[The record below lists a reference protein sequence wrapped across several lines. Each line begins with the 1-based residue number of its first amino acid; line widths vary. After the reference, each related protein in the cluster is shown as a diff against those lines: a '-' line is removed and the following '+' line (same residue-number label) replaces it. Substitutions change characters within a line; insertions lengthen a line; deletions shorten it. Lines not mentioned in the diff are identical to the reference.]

1 MNRKIRTL
9 GMALLLAAA
18 MFAAAQDAQ
27 TDRVTVPLTNPGKAA
42 TVSVEVMFGSIKV
55 VGYEG
60 KDVIVEAKARD
71 RKLGDE
77 TPHISAWAFAPGAPT
92 PTVART
98 IEDVGKVP
106 PPPAA
111 PPAPA
116 RAIAPAPPAPASSAA
131 PNVAGSSPNY
141 YIVKDKDKEK
151 SQKDKAAGM
160 KRIPIENTGLTVEEN
175 DNLVTVRVESW
186 KRSVDITIKV
196 PFATS
201 LKLQGTNLEEGISVE
216 NVSGEI
222 EVRGVSGDIA
232 LKNVSGTVVANS
244 TNGDVEATLSKVAAD
259 KPMSFVAFN
268 GDVDVTLPAD
278 TKATFSLKT
287 GMGEVYS
294 DFDMTL
300 KTQPV
305 KSEQSTKAD
314 KGKFHV
320 TMDRAVS
327 GSINGGGPE
336 FKLQT
341 YNGNIYIRK
350 KK

>member
-1 MNRKIRTL
+1 
-9 GMALLLAAA
+9 
-18 MFAAAQDAQ
+18 
-27 TDRVTVPLTNPGKAA
+27 VTVPLTNPGKAA

-55 VGYEG
+55 IGYEG
-60 KDVIVEAKARD
+60 KDVIVEAKPRD

-77 TPHISAWAFAPGAPT
+77 TPAPAGWAPAAI
-92 PTVART
+92 RT
-98 IEDVGKVP
+98 IEDVGKIP
-106 PPPAA
+106 PPPT

-116 RAIAPAPPAPASSAA
+116 RVAPAAPAAPAVAAA
-131 PNVAGSSPNY
+131 PVIAVAPFAY
-141 YIVKDKDKEK
+141 RVKDKEK

-160 KRIPIENTGLTVEEN
+160 KRIPIENTGLTVEEA

-222 EVRGVSGDIA
+222 EVRGMSGDID

-244 TNGDVEATLSKVAAD
+244 TNGDVNVALAKVTPD

-278 TKATFSLKT
+278 TKATFSLKS

-305 KSEQSTKAD
+305 KSEASTKAD

-320 TMDRAVS
+320 TMDRAVT
-327 GSINGGGPE
+327 GTINGGGPE

>member
-1 MNRKIRTL
+1 MNTKIRTL
-9 GMALLLAAA
+9 GMAILLAAA
-18 MFAAAQDAQ
+18 MFAAGQDAQ
-27 TDRVTVPLTNPGKAA
+27 TDRVTVPLTNPGKPG

-71 RKLGDE
+71 RKIGDE
-77 TPHISAWAFAPGAPT
+77 SHASSGWAIAPVPAPSAF
-92 PTVART
+92 RT
-98 IEDVGKVP
+98 IEDVGKIP
-106 PPPAA
+106 PPPA
-111 PPAPA
+111 PV
-116 RAIAPAPPAPASSAA
+116 RVITPAPPAPAAA
-131 PNVAGSSPNY
+131 PLPVLTVGVSRDE
-141 YIVKDKDKEK
+141 DKDREK
-151 SQKDKAAGM
+151 KQKDKAAGM
-160 KRIPIENTGLTVEEN
+160 KRIPIENTGLSVEES
-175 DNLVTVRVESW
+175 DNLITVRVESW
-186 KRSVDITIKV
+186 KRSVDISIKV
-196 PFATS
+196 PFSTS

-222 EVRGVSGDIA
+222 EIRGIMGDIA

-244 TNGDVEATLSKVAAD
+244 TNGDVEATLSKVAPD

-278 TKATFSLKT
+278 TKATFNLKS

-320 TMDRAVS
+320 SLDRAVT
-327 GSINGGGPE
+327 GAINGGGPE

>member
-1 MNRKIRTL
+1 MNTKIRTL

-18 MFAAAQDAQ
+18 IFAAGQDAQ
-27 TDRVTVPLTNPGKAA
+27 TDRVTVPLTNPGKPG

-60 KDVIVEAKARD
+60 TDVIVEAKPRD
-71 RKLGDE
+71 RKIGE
-77 TPHISAWAFAPGAPT
+77 EGA
-92 PTVART
+92 
-98 IEDVGKVP
+98 I
-106 PPPAA
+106 
-111 PPAPA
+111 PAPA
-116 RAIAPAPPAPASSAA
+116 VAPVPPVPVRISAPRII
-131 PNVAGSSPNY
+131 
-141 YIVKDKDKEK
+141 IVKDKEKDQEK

-175 DNLVTVRVESW
+175 DNLVTVRVEFW

-201 LKLQGTNLEEGISVE
+201 LKLQGTNLEDEGISVE
-216 NVSGEI
+216 NVTGEI
-222 EVRGVSGDIA
+222 EIRGSNGDIV

-244 TNGDVEATLSKVAAD
+244 TNGDVEATLVKVAPD

-278 TKATFSLKT
+278 TKATFSFKS

-294 DFDMTL
+294 DFDLTL
-300 KTQPV
+300 KQQPV

-314 KGKFHV
+314 KGKFRIS
-320 TMDRAVS
+320 MDRAVS
-327 GSINGGGPE
+327 ASINGGGPE

>member
-60 KDVIVEAKARD
+60 KDVIVEAKPRD

-77 TPHISAWAFAPGAPT
+77 TPAPAGWAPAA
-92 PTVART
+92 VWT
-98 IEDVGKVP
+98 IEDVGKI

-116 RAIAPAPPAPASSAA
+116 RVTPAAPAAPAAAAA
-131 PNVAGSSPNY
+131 PVVAVAPFPY
-141 YIVKDKDKEK
+141 KDKDKEK

-222 EVRGVSGDIA
+222 EVRGTSGDIV

-244 TNGDVEATLSKVAAD
+244 TNGDINAALAKVTPD

-268 GDVDVTLPAD
+268 GDVDVTLPAE
-278 TKATFSLKT
+278 TKATFSLKS

-294 DFDMTL
+294 DFDMAL

-305 KSEQSTKAD
+305 KSEASTKAD
-314 KGKFHV
+314 KGKFRV
-320 TMDRAVS
+320 SMDRAVT
-327 GSINGGGPE
+327 GTINGGGPE

>member
-1 MNRKIRTL
+1 MNTKIRTL
-9 GMALLLAAA
+9 GMAILLAAA
-18 MFAAAQDAQ
+18 IFAAGQDAQ
-27 TDRVTVPLTNPGKAA
+27 TDRVTVPLTNPGKPG

-60 KDVIVEAKARD
+60 KDVIVEAKPRD
-71 RKLGDE
+71 RKIGDR
-77 TPHISAWAFAPGAPT
+77 PFL
-92 PTVART
+92 
-98 IEDVGKVP
+98 
-106 PPPAA
+106 
-111 PPAPA
+111 
-116 RAIAPAPPAPASSAA
+116 
-131 PNVAGSSPNY
+131 
-141 YIVKDKDKEK
+141 IVKDKEKDQEK

-201 LKLQGTNLEEGISVE
+201 LKLQGTNLEDEGISVE
-216 NVSGEI
+216 NVTGEI
-222 EVRGVSGDIA
+222 EIRGSNGDIV

-244 TNGDVEATLSKVAAD
+244 INGDVEATLAKVAPD

-278 TKATFSLKT
+278 TKATFSLKS
-287 GMGEVYS
+287 GMGEVYT
-294 DFDMTL
+294 DFDMAL
-300 KTQPV
+300 KQQPV

-314 KGKFHV
+314 KGKFRV
-320 TMDRAVS
+320 SMDRAVT

>member
-55 VGYEG
+55 IGYEG
-60 KDVIVEAKARD
+60 KDVIVEAKPRD

-77 TPHISAWAFAPGAPT
+77 TPRPGVWALAPGTPAPA
-92 PTVART
+92 PARTT
-98 IEDVGKVP
+98 IEDIGKI

-116 RAIAPAPPAPASSAA
+116 RVAPVPPAPVASAA
-131 PNVAGSSPNY
+131 PVVAVAPFTA
-141 YIVKDKDKEK
+141 KDKEK
-151 SQKDKAAGM
+151 EQSRKDKAAGM

-222 EVRGVSGDIA
+222 EVRGMSGDID

-244 TNGDVEATLSKVAAD
+244 TNGDVNVALAKVTPD

-278 TKATFSLKT
+278 TKATFSLKS

-294 DFDMTL
+294 DFDMAL

-305 KSEQSTKAD
+305 KSEASTKAD

-320 TMDRAVS
+320 SMDRAVT
-327 GSINGGGPE
+327 GTINGGGPE

-341 YNGNIYIRK
+341 YSGNIYIRK

>member
-1 MNRKIRTL
+1 MNTKIRTL
-9 GMALLLAAA
+9 GMAILLAAA

-27 TDRVTVPLTNPGKAA
+27 TDRVTVPLTNPGKPG

-55 VGYEG
+55 IGYEG

-71 RKLGDE
+71 RKVGDE
-77 TPHISAWAFAPGAPT
+77 PHASTGWAIASAAPAA
-92 PTVART
+92 VRT
-98 IEDVGKVP
+98 IEDVGKIP
-106 PPPAA
+106 PPPAPAQVA
-111 PPAPA
+111 PPT
-116 RAIAPAPPAPASSAA
+116 PPTPASVAA
-131 PNVAGSSPNY
+131 PVIAVAPHMSRE
-141 YIVKDKDKEK
+141 KDGDQEK

-160 KRIPIENTGLTVEEN
+160 KRIPIENTGLTVEES

-186 KRSVDITIKV
+186 KRSVDLTIKV

-201 LKLQGTNLEEGISVE
+201 LKLQGTNLEDEGISVE
-216 NVSGEI
+216 NISGEI
-222 EVRGVSGDIA
+222 EVRGIRGDIA

-244 TNGDVEATLSKVAAD
+244 TNGDVNVALAKVAPD

-268 GDVDVTLPAD
+268 GDVDITLPAD
-278 TKATFSLKT
+278 TKATFNLKS

-320 TMDRAVS
+320 SLDRAVT
-327 GSINGGGPE
+327 GAINGGGPE

-341 YNGNIYIRK
+341 FNGNIYIRK

>member
-18 MFAAAQDAQ
+18 IFAAGQDAQ
-27 TDRVTVPLTNPGKAA
+27 TDRVTVPLTNPGKPG

-55 VGYEG
+55 IGYEG
-60 KDVIVEAKARD
+60 KDVIVEAKPRD
-71 RKLGDE
+71 RKIGE
-77 TPHISAWAFAPGAPT
+77 EGA
-92 PTVART
+92 
-98 IEDVGKVP
+98 I
-106 PPPAA
+106 
-111 PPAPA
+111 PAPA
-116 RAIAPAPPAPASSAA
+116 VAPVPPVPVRISAPRII
-131 PNVAGSSPNY
+131 
-141 YIVKDKDKEK
+141 IVKDKEK
-151 SQKDKAAGM
+151 DQEKDQKDKAAGM
-160 KRIPIENTGLTVEEN
+160 KRIPIENTGLTVEES

-186 KRSVDITIKV
+186 KRSVDLTIKV
-196 PFATS
+196 PFTTS
-201 LKLQGTNLEEGISVE
+201 LKLQGTNLEDEGISVE

-222 EVRGVSGDIA
+222 EVHGMMGNVL

-244 TNGDVEATLSKVAAD
+244 TNGDVDVTLTKVAPD

-268 GDVDVTLPAD
+268 GDVDITLPGD
-278 TKATFSLKT
+278 TKATFSLKS

-305 KSEQSTKAD
+305 KSGYTTMAD

-320 TMDRAVS
+320 TMDRAVT
-327 GSINGGGPE
+327 GTINGGGPE

>member
-1 MNRKIRTL
+1 MKLKIRTL
-9 GMALLLAAA
+9 GMAILLAAA
-18 MFAAAQDAQ
+18 IFAAGQDAQ
-27 TDRVTVPLTNPGKAA
+27 TDRVTVPLTNPGKPG
-42 TVSVEVMFGSIKV
+42 TVSVELMFGSIKV
-55 VGYEG
+55 IGYEG
-60 KDVIVEAKARD
+60 KDVIVEAKPRD
-71 RKLGDE
+71 RKIGEE
-77 TPHISAWAFAPGAPT
+77 TPRPGGWAIAATAPAPKAAPGRVVSDT
-92 PTVART
+92 PPP
-98 IEDVGKVP
+98 P

-111 PPAPA
+111 TAA
-116 RAIAPAPPAPASSAA
+116 AAA
-131 PNVAGSSPNY
+131 PVIAQVPGRLR
-141 YIVKDKDKEK
+141 IKEKDKD
-151 SQKDKAAGM
+151 QQDKAAGM
-160 KRIPIENTGLTVEEN
+160 KRIPIENTGLTVEES

-201 LKLQGTNLEEGISVE
+201 LKLHGTNLEEGISVE

-222 EVRGVSGDIA
+222 EVNGTMGDIA

-244 TNGDVEATLSKVAAD
+244 TNGDVNVALAKVTPD

-268 GDVDVTLPAD
+268 GDVDITLPAD
-278 TKATFSLKT
+278 TKATFNLKS

-305 KSEQSTKAD
+305 KSEQSAKAD

-320 TMDRAVS
+320 SMDRAVT
-327 GSINGGGPE
+327 GMINGGGPE

-341 YNGNIYIRK
+341 FNGNIYIRK

>member
-1 MNRKIRTL
+1 MKLKIRTL
-9 GMALLLAAA
+9 GMAILLAAA
-18 MFAAAQDAQ
+18 IFAAGQDAQ
-27 TDRVTVPLTNPGKAA
+27 TDRVTVPLTNPGKPG
-42 TVSVEVMFGSIKV
+42 TVSVELMFGSIKV
-55 VGYEG
+55 IGYEG
-60 KDVIVEAKARD
+60 KDVIVEAKPRD
-71 RKLGDE
+71 RKIGEE
-77 TPHISAWAFAPGAPT
+77 TPRPGGWAIAATAPAPKAAPGRVVSDTPPT
-92 PTVART
+92 
-98 IEDVGKVP
+98 
-106 PPPAA
+106 

-116 RAIAPAPPAPASSAA
+116 ATAAAAA
-131 PNVAGSSPNY
+131 PVIAQVPGRLR
-141 YIVKDKDKEK
+141 IKEKDKD
-151 SQKDKAAGM
+151 QQDKAAGM
-160 KRIPIENTGLTVEEN
+160 KRIPIENTGLTVEES

-201 LKLQGTNLEEGISVE
+201 LKLHGTNLEEGISVE

-222 EVRGVSGDIA
+222 EVNGTMGDIA

-244 TNGDVEATLSKVAAD
+244 TNGDVNVALAKVTPD

-268 GDVDVTLPAD
+268 GDVDITLPAD
-278 TKATFSLKT
+278 TKATFNLKS

-305 KSEQSTKAD
+305 KSEQSAKAD

-320 TMDRAVS
+320 SMDRAVT
-327 GSINGGGPE
+327 GMINGGGPE

-341 YNGNIYIRK
+341 FNGNIYIRK

>member
-1 MNRKIRTL
+1 M
-9 GMALLLAAA
+9 
-18 MFAAAQDAQ
+18 
-27 TDRVTVPLTNPGKAA
+27 
-42 TVSVEVMFGSIKV
+42 
-55 VGYEG
+55 
-60 KDVIVEAKARD
+60 IVEAKPRD

-77 TPHISAWAFAPGAPT
+77 IPAAAGWAVAPT
-92 PTVART
+92 AP
-98 IEDVGKVP
+98 I
-106 PPPAA
+106 PAT
-111 PPAPA
+111 
-116 RAIAPAPPAPASSAA
+116 APAPGRVLVSPTPPVPAI
-131 PNVAGSSPNY
+131 AGFSGLAKTKE
-141 YIVKDKDKEK
+141 KDKD
-151 SQKDKAAGM
+151 QKDKSAGM

-186 KRSVDITIKV
+186 KRSVDITIRV

-201 LKLQGTNLEEGISVE
+201 LKLQGTNLEDEGISVE

-222 EVRGVSGDIA
+222 EIRGLSGDIS

-244 TNGDVEATLSKVAAD
+244 TNGDVNVALAKVTPD

-278 TKATFSLKT
+278 TKATFNLKS

-305 KSEQSTKAD
+305 KSEQSAKAD

-320 TMDRAVS
+320 SMDRSVS

>member
-1 MNRKIRTL
+1 MNKKIRTL

-27 TDRVTVPLTNPGKAA
+27 TDRVTVPLTNPGKPG

-55 VGYEG
+55 IGYEG
-60 KDVIVEAKARD
+60 KDVIVEAKPRD
-71 RKLGDE
+71 KKLGE
-77 TPHISAWAFAPGAPT
+77 EIPPAAGWAKAPAAPT
-92 PTVART
+92 PA
-98 IEDVGKVP
+98 
-106 PPPAA
+106 
-111 PPAPA
+111 PAPA
-116 RAIAPAPPAPASSAA
+116 RAIAPAPPAPAAA
-131 PNVAGSSPNY
+131 PPKVYFFAT
-141 YIVKDKDKEK
+141 DKDREK

-186 KRSVDITIKV
+186 KRSVDLTIKV

-201 LKLQGTNLEEGISVE
+201 LKLVGTSLEDDISVE
-216 NVSGEI
+216 NVTGEI
-222 EVRGVSGDIA
+222 EIRGTNGGIT
-232 LKNVSGTVVANS
+232 LKNVSGTVVAAT
-244 TNGDVEATLSKVAAD
+244 TNGDVEATLIKLTPD
-259 KPMSFVAFN
+259 KPMSFVTFN

-278 TKATFSLKT
+278 AKATFSLKSA
-287 GMGEVYS
+287 MGDVYS
-294 DFDMTL
+294 DFDVVL
-300 KTQPV
+300 KPQAV
-305 KSEQSTKAD
+305 KSEQSTQAD
-314 KGKFHV
+314 KGKFRV
-320 TMDRAVS
+320 SLDRAVS

>member
-1 MNRKIRTL
+1 MNKKIRTL

-18 MFAAAQDAQ
+18 IFAAGQDVQ
-27 TDRVTVPLTNPGKAA
+27 TDRVTVPLSNPGKQG

-55 VGYEG
+55 IGYEG
-60 KDVIVEAKARD
+60 KDVIVEAKPRD
-71 RKLGDE
+71 RKIGDE
-77 TPHISAWAFAPGAPT
+77 TPRPGGWVAAPGAPIY
-92 PTVART
+92 RT
-98 IEDVGKVP
+98 IEDIGKI
-106 PPPAA
+106 PAA
-111 PPAPA
+111 PTAPA
-116 RAIAPAPPAPASSAA
+116 RAVAPAPPTAAATAA
-131 PNVAGSSPNY
+131 PVIAQVPGRLR
-141 YIVKDKDKEK
+141 IREKDKD
-151 SQKDKAAGM
+151 QQDKAAGM
-160 KRIPIENTGLTVEEN
+160 KRIPIENTGLTVEES

-186 KRSVDITIKV
+186 KRSIDLTIKV

-201 LKLQGTNLEEGISVE
+201 LKLQGTNLEDEGISVE

-222 EVRGVSGDIA
+222 EVYGMMGNVL

-244 TNGDVEATLSKVAAD
+244 TNGDVNVALAKVTPD

-268 GDVDVTLPAD
+268 GDVDITLPGD
-278 TKATFSLKT
+278 TKATFNLKS

-305 KSEQSTKAD
+305 KSEQSAKAD

-320 TMDRAVS
+320 SMDRAVT
-327 GSINGGGPE
+327 GTINGGGPE

-341 YNGNIYIRK
+341 FNGNIYIRK

>member
-1 MNRKIRTL
+1 MNTKIRTL
-9 GMALLLAAA
+9 GMAILLAAA
-18 MFAAAQDAQ
+18 IFAAGQDAQ
-27 TDRVTVPLTNPGKAA
+27 TDRVTVPLTNPGKPG

-60 KDVIVEAKARD
+60 KEVIVEAKPRD
-71 RKLGDE
+71 RKVGDE
-77 TPHISAWAFAPGAPT
+77 TPRPGAWVAAPGAPT
-92 PTVART
+92 AFRT

-106 PPPAA
+106 PSPAGAPARVTPAA
-111 PPAPA
+111 PPTAAAPA
-116 RAIAPAPPAPASSAA
+116 AP
-131 PNVAGSSPNY
+131 V
-141 YIVKDKDKEK
+141 IVQVPGRLRIREKDKD
-151 SQKDKAAGM
+151 QQDKAAGM
-160 KRIPIENTGLTVEEN
+160 KRIPIENTGLTVEES
-175 DNLVTVRVESW
+175 DNVVTVRVESW

-201 LKLQGTNLEEGISVE
+201 LKLHGTNLEEGISVE

-222 EVRGVSGDIA
+222 EVNGTMGDIA

-244 TNGDVEATLSKVAAD
+244 TNGDVNVALAKVTPD

-268 GDVDVTLPAD
+268 GDVDITLPGD
-278 TKATFSLKT
+278 TKATFNLKS

-305 KSEQSTKAD
+305 KSGYTTMAD